1 MLKRAITITI
11 LATLFFTSIGA
22 SAQSNC
28 GTKLYCLIPA
38 ALHTTS
44 ATFNFFNHAFGTQI
58 GQLPLATPASGFVY
72 SFDKSGVYTASS
84 ESFGPLL
91 AERSETIGRHK
102 LYLAFT
108 YQRFAFDDIDGNNI
122 KTIPILFY
130 IPNAQN
136 AQFVTITQNRV
147 DTKIDQY
154 VAFATFGLASRFDVS
169 VAVPFERVSMGVR
182 SRGTEYSTTSSATA
196 SFTEFLAGSAS
207 GIGDVVLSA
216 KGTLIKRERFGVA
229 LGAELRFP
237 SGDEQNFLGSG
248 AYGVKPYL
256 VLSRRGR
263 VAPHLNVGYQW
274 NANSLLATNE
284 NGNQRLPG
292 YFGYAAGA
300 DLGLTKRLTVVA
312 DLLGEHFF
320 DAPQISKP
328 RNISALVNNQ
338 QVSFSSVVRL
348 NSDSYDANNLSVG
361 LKVNPVGHLLLSAN
375 VLVKL
380 NEGGVRARLI
390 PLVGL
395 SYSF

>member
-1 MLKRAITITI
+1 MFKRAIAIAV
-11 LATLFFTSIGA
+11 LAALPFVSTGL

-28 GTKLYCLIPA
+28 GTKLYCLIPT
-38 ALHTTS
+38 ALHTGS
-44 ATFNFFNHAFGTQI
+44 STFNFFNDAFGTQI

-91 AERSETIGRHK
+91 AERAETIGRHK
-102 LYLAFT
+102 LYLAFA
-108 YQRFAFDDIDGNNI
+108 YQRFGFDDIDGNDL
-122 KTIPILFY
+122 KKIPILFY
-130 IPNAQN
+130 FPSEQN
-136 AQFVTITQNRV
+136 PQFVTSTENRV
-147 DTKIDQY
+147 DTKIDQF
-154 VAFATFGLASRFDVS
+154 VVFATYGLTSRLDIS
-169 VAVPFERVSMGVR
+169 VAVPFERISMGV
-182 SRGTEYSTTSSATA
+182 SSNGTEYSTTSAATA
-196 SFTEFLAGSAS
+196 SFTESLAGSAS

-216 KGTLIKRERFGVA
+216 KGFVLKREKFGLA
-229 LGAELRFP
+229 IGAELRLP
-237 SGDEQNFLGSG
+237 SGDERNFLGSG

-274 NANSLLATNE
+274 NGNSLLAADE
-284 NGNQRLPG
+284 NGNEGLPA

-300 DLGLTKRLTVVA
+300 DIGVSKRLTVVA

-328 RNISALVNNQ
+328 ENFSVQVNNQ
-338 QVSFSSVVRL
+338 QVSFASVARVKG
-348 NSDSYDANNLSVG
+348 SYDVNNLSVG
-361 LKVNPVGHLLLSAN
+361 LKANPVGHLLVS
-375 VLVKL
+375 L
-380 NEGGVRARLI
+380 NALIKVNDGGVRARVV

>member
-1 MLKRAITITI
+1 MLKRALTITI
-11 LATLFFTSIGA
+11 LASVPFIAIVA
-22 SAQSNC
+22 SAQSAC
-28 GTKLYCLIPA
+28 GTKLYCLIPN

-44 ATFNFFNHAFGTQI
+44 STFNFFNDAYGTQI
-58 GQLPLATPASGFVY
+58 GQLPLATPASGFIY
-72 SFDKSGVYTASS
+72 SFDKAGVYTTSS

-108 YQRFAFDDIDGNNI
+108 YQRFAFDDIDGNDI

-130 IPNAQN
+130 FPNAQN
-136 AQFVTITQNRV
+136 PQVVTITQNRV
-147 DTKIDQY
+147 DTKIDQF
-154 VAFATFGLASRFDVS
+154 VAFATYGLARRLDVS
-169 VAVPFERVSMGVR
+169 VAVPFERISMGV
-182 SRGTEYSTTSSATA
+182 SSSGTEYGTTTNAQA
-196 SFTEFLAGSAS
+196 SFTESLAGSAS

-216 KGTLIKRERFGVA
+216 KGTLLKRERFGLAV
-229 LGAELRFP
+229 GAEFRVP
-237 SGDEQNFLGSG
+237 SGDERNFLGSG

-274 NANSLLATNE
+274 NANSLLAADA
-284 NGNQRLPG
+284 NGKQRLPG

-300 DLGLTKRLTVVA
+300 DIGLTKRFTVVA

-328 RNISALVNNQ
+328 ENVSAQVNNQ
-338 QVSFSSVVRL
+338 LKPFSSVVQV
-348 NSDSYDANNLSVG
+348 SDSYDVNNLSVG

-375 VLVKL
+375 VLIKL
-380 NEGGVRARLI
+380 NDGGVRARLI